1 MGGFVKGGVGCVGC
15 MERGWGAGG
24 LREYDEGLVDVGG
37 VLGFVEIGVPREV
50 LGFVEIGVPREVL
63 GSVEKVSREVLGSVE
78 KVSREVLG
86 LVEKVSRE
94 VSIDGWLRDV
104 ADAAAETGG
113 FEIGIGLSD
122 LAEG

>member
-1 MGGFVKGGVGCVGC
+1 MKGGVGCVGC
-15 MERGWGAGG
+15 MERGWRTGG
-24 LREYDEGLVDVGG
+24 SREYDEGLVDVGG

-50 LGFVEIGVPREVL
+50 LG
-63 GSVEKVSREVLGSVE
+63 SVDRVSRG
-78 KVSREVLG
+78 VLG
-86 LVEKVSRE
+86 LVEKVSWE